1 MALNF
6 MVGARLIQAVQ
17 AIIPRWTGRD
27 QSHLI
32 ALADAAAGAGYDAA
46 FAHIEPLEDFRT
58 DLSSSI
64 GASLVGT
71 TTLLGGGP
79 DTADLQEVLDD
90 MRADINSIGGGGG
103 GFALDTAVV
112 HDTGDE
118 DVGGIKTFLS
128 DPIVHKANASYVV
141 TDGGFA
147 RAPQGGLTCFGT
159 NDVGL
164 YATNASSTIRW
175 RPNGRAST
183 TGEMILNSAGTLTIN
198 GIEMGFRNLPRVTSF
213 TSDAA
218 GKMLATA
225 AGITIDTGPAAGTF
239 YSIYNDSA
247 VSITITQGAGMTLR
261 LAGTTNTGSRNLAA
275 RGLMS
280 IWFNSSSEAVC
291 SGVGLT

>member
-1 MALNF
+1 
-6 MVGARLIQAVQ
+6 MVGARLVQAIQ

-27 QSHLI
+27 QDHLV

-46 FAHIEPLEDFRT
+46 FNHIEVLEDFRT
-58 DLSSSI
+58 DLTSPI
-64 GASLVGT
+64 GASLIGT
-71 TTLLGGGP
+71 TSDGNE
-79 DTADLQEVLDD
+79 DLQTVLTTLRDD
-90 MRADINSIGGGGG
+90 VNSIGGGGG
-103 GFALDTAVV
+103 GFALDSDVV

-118 DVGGIKTFLS
+118 HVAGIKTFTS
-128 DPIVHKANASYVV
+128 DPVVHKVNASYVV
-141 TDGGFA
+141 TDGSFGE
-147 RAPQGGLTCFGT
+147 APQGGLTCYGV

-183 TGEMILNSAGTLTIN
+183 TGEMILTSAGTLTVN
-198 GIEMGFRNLPRVTSF
+198 GLEIGFRNLPRVTSF
-213 TSDAA
+213 TADAA

-247 VSITITQGAGMTLR
+247 VSISITQGAGMTLR

-280 IWFNSSSEAVC
+280 IWFNSSNEAIC